1 MKDIWEVYDGNAQRS
16 SIPCATWEELM
27 SHFGVIYCTL
37 DCTGTLIMY
46 LILVLTNEEL
56 VYMKQTWTRDRDRLK
71 LATSKVGQAQAGDL

>member
-1 MKDIWEVYDGNAQRS
+1 
-16 SIPCATWEELM
+16 
-27 SHFGVIYCTL
+27 
-37 DCTGTLIMY
+37 MY